1 MKICFKNILIIF
13 LVALLGGACGTY
25 GVITINNS
33 NNKTVESDTSS
44 SNTVTEQVLYS
55 NTQSSSY
62 EKAINK
68 AIDTVVQIT
77 TTSTTTTQD
86 YFGQSYSGTSTALG
100 SGVII
105 SSDGYIVTNNHVVS
119 DAENVSVE
127 LNSGDTYEATI
138 VGTDSKT
145 DLALIK
151 IEATGLSYSSL
162 VDSDTLSLGQ
172 EVVAIGNSLGKGT
185 SCTNGIISALNREV
199 TINNY
204 TMTLILT
211 NAEINSGNS
220 GGGLFDMN
228 GNLVGIVNAKISSS
242 SQSSTTATVEGM
254 GYAIPSNTVTK
265 IVNEL
270 KNNGYV
276 SDRATLGVKVIT
288 DSSYLQ
294 YYGVTDGALVGEVV
308 EGGPAE
314 KAGIEAYD
322 VIIAIDNN
330 KVSSFS
336 DLSKYLDDYN
346 IGDTVTITVTRD
358 KQLKEFKVT
367 LGEPENQSETSED
380 SK

>member
-1 MKICFKNILIIF
+1 MKISFKNILIIF

-314 KAGIEAYD
+314 EAGIEAYD

>member
-1 MKICFKNILIIF
+1 MKISFKNILIIF

-119 DAENVSVE
+119 DAENISVE

>member
-1 MKICFKNILIIF
+1 MKISFKNILIIF

>member
-1 MKICFKNILIIF
+1 
-13 LVALLGGACGTY
+13 
-25 GVITINNS
+25 
-33 NNKTVESDTSS
+33 
-44 SNTVTEQVLYS
+44 
-55 NTQSSSY
+55 
-62 EKAINK
+62 
-68 AIDTVVQIT
+68 
-77 TTSTTTTQD
+77 
-86 YFGQSYSGTSTALG
+86 
-100 SGVII
+100 
-105 SSDGYIVTNNHVVS
+105 
-119 DAENVSVE
+119 
-127 LNSGDTYEATI
+127 
-138 VGTDSKT
+138 
-145 DLALIK
+145 
-151 IEATGLSYSSL
+151 
-162 VDSDTLSLGQ
+162 
-172 EVVAIGNSLGKGT
+172 
-185 SCTNGIISALNREV
+185 
-199 TINNY
+199 
-204 TMTLILT
+204 MTLILT